1 MKDDNFDRFVNS
13 LIAEKDLKGLTPE
26 GREQVAAELK
36 NLIAEEVNRALLMEL
51 PDDKLDEL
59 DKRMNDG
66 PLSETEMQDF
76 LLNSGVDVPKI
87 TTKSLMYFRSF
98 YLGEK

>member
-1 MKDDNFDRFVNS
+1 MNDENFDRFVNS

-36 NLIAEEVNRALLMEL
+36 NLIADEVNRAILMEL
-51 PDDKLDEL
+51 SDEKLDEL
-59 DKRMNDG
+59 DKLMNDG
-66 PLSETEMQDF
+66 PLSESEMQDF
-76 LLNSGVDVPKI
+76 LRKSGVDIPKV
-87 TTKSLMYFRSF
+87 TTKTLMYFRSF